1 MPIEIIPEPAP
12 RGDGRF
18 DSDEY
23 VSSVRRTLA
32 VIRGSRVGQAV
43 MRHLWTR
50 LEIRPWTGGGR
61 NASALPLQRPN
72 ALPRGR
78 RDRYDGDIRFERR
91 WLAKLQREM
100 PTLVGELAR
109 IPRFVASRNPFADAR
124 YEQYDTIP
132 ARSPQP
138 RTERVPLHRAFLLD
152 PRPYR

>member
-32 VIRGSRVGQAV
+32 VIRSSRVSQAV
-43 MRHLWTR
+43 MRHLWKR

-72 ALPRGR
+72 AL
-78 RDRYDGDIRFERR
+78 E
-91 WLAKLQREM
+91 
-100 PTLVGELAR
+100 R
-109 IPRFVASRNPFADAR
+109 IPRFIASRNPFADAR
-124 YEQYDTIP
+124 YEQYDTTT

-138 RTERVPLHRAFLLD
+138 RPERVPLHRAFLLD